1 MLPPCRRRY
10 RELTDTGT
18 LFPRRK
24 RHHKS
29 CNLESGLLPA
39 SNRLGHGF
47 WGQRMGL
54 STGGEG
60 SVRKYQS
67 WLIQAGIVFIA
78 YYLAGKLGQA
88 SAERSSNLGPLW
100 PAYGV
105 ALAALVR
112 LGPGMV
118 PAVAAAAI
126 LTASQSSVP
135 LIVAIG
141 QGTGSTLAAFSG
153 SWLLRRLG
161 FDYELPRLRDAL
173 HLVLVGAILSPVV
186 SATLGTFVL
195 YLGGIEPYSQISSAW
210 LIYWMGDGTGVL
222 LATPLMLS
230 IDRPGVGLGS
240 SRLAEFAALNLLLLL
255 PCLAIFG
262 DLGLVATGQ
271 DTMTFSVL
279 PFIMW
284 AAIRFGVLGASLS
297 TILVATVATFA
308 TAQGYGPFARNA
320 TFINAALLDVFYAV
334 LSVTGIMLA
343 ALIAERARA
352 EAERDE
358 LIREQAASQARAEA
372 EKEASILRDELAHR
386 GRVETLNALSSAIA
400 HEINQPLAA
409 IRLNTEAAAFFL
421 TKQPLAVSE
430 LSAVLEDI
438 REDGKRAGDV
448 LKQARELLKKG
459 AASHQT
465 MDLNAAV
472 QDVARLV
479 HYSAL
484 KKGVHLKLYLVPAL
498 APISGDRVQIQQVVM
513 NLLMNACE
521 AVEKRDSAFRNV
533 EVSTCFEDGMAGVRV
548 IDQGLGIPE
557 EDMKRLFEPFYT
569 TKQGGMGLGL
579 AICRSIVQAH
589 KGRLTVARNPD
600 GGLTFTAKF
609 PFAGPATADTDQQVP
624 LNA

>member
-1 MLPPCRRRY
+1 
-10 RELTDTGT
+10 
-18 LFPRRK
+18 
-24 RHHKS
+24 
-29 CNLESGLLPA
+29 
-39 SNRLGHGF
+39 
-47 WGQRMGL
+47 MGL
-54 STGGEG
+54 STSGAG
-60 SVRKYQS
+60 SIRRYQG
-67 WLIQAGIVFIA
+67 WLIQAAIVFIA

-105 ALAALVR
+105 ALAALIR
-112 LGPGMV
+112 LGPRMI

-126 LTASQSSVP
+126 LVASQSPVP

-141 QGTGSTLAAFSG
+141 QALGSTLAAVSG
-153 SWLLRRLG
+153 AWLLRRLN

-173 HLVLVGAILSPVV
+173 HLVLAGAILSPVV
-186 SATLGTFVL
+186 SATIGTFVL
-195 YLGGIEPYSQISSAW
+195 TLAGIEPYEQISGAW

-222 LATPLMLS
+222 LATPLVLS
-230 IDRPGVGLGS
+230 IDRPGIGLGS
-240 SRLAEFAALNLLLLL
+240 SRLAEFVALNLLLLL

-297 TILVATVATFA
+297 TIMVATIATLA
-308 TAQGYGPFARNA
+308 TAQGHGPFARNA

-358 LIREQAASQARAEA
+358 LIRQQAAAQARAEA
-372 EKEASILRDELAHR
+372 EKETSILRDELAHM
-386 GRVETLNALSSAIA
+386 GRVEMLNALSSAIA

-409 IRLNTEAAAFFL
+409 IRLNSEAASFFL
-421 TKQPLAVSE
+421 AKQPVPTAE
-430 LSAVLEDI
+430 LGAVLNDI
-438 REDGKRAGDV
+438 KEDGKRAGDV
-448 LKQARELLKKG
+448 LKQARELLKKE

-479 HYSAL
+479 HYGAC
-484 KKGVHLKLYLVPAL
+484 KKGVHVDMQLGSEPKL
-498 APISGDRVQIQQVVM
+498 ISGDRVQIQQVVM

-521 AVEKRDSAFRNV
+521 AVEKRQSEFRNV
-533 EVSTCFEDGMAGVRV
+533 EVSTCFEGDMAGVRV
-548 IDQGLGIPE
+548 LDQGLGIPE

-589 KGRLTVARNPD
+589 KGRLTVVRNPD

-609 PFAGPATADTDQQVP
+609 PFAAPASADPVRQVR
-624 LNA
+624 LDA